1 MTANGGN
8 RQGRLRDWPDPY
20 QADRVTG
27 QTRTR
32 PVARG
37 DDRPMRGHGS
47 HPPSLVWKGLA
58 TRWQRGLVG
67 LAAFLL
73 LAQLIGSSGVLS
85 RPVLPLASTVL
96 ARAAG
101 LLSNPQFLID
111 LAATLEAWAAGLA
124 VAVAVAVPCGLV
136 LGNVPGAR
144 SATRAL
150 VDFLRPIPAVVLIP
164 LAALLLGPGLRM
176 NVTLIAYA
184 AAWPVLLNTI
194 YGLDDVDPLAKETL
208 RAFGFGRI
216 AVIRRVCLPSAAPF
230 IVTGIRLAS
239 SVAIVVSIGVG
250 VVTGRIDGNGIGAFI
265 ADASTSA
272 PNTAVVLA
280 AALWAGVLGLALNA
294 LIAWAGRR
302 ALPWHHDPG
311 EPG

>member
-1 MTANGGN
+1 M
-8 RQGRLRDWPDPY
+8 
-20 QADRVTG
+20 TG

-37 DDRPMRGHGS
+37 DARPIRGHGP
-47 HPPSLVWKGLA
+47 HPPSLAWKALA

-73 LAQLIGSSGVLS
+73 LTQLLGRSGVLS

-96 ARAAG
+96 ARAASLVG
-101 LLSNPQFLID
+101 NPRFLID

-124 VAVAVAVPCGLV
+124 SAVAVAVPCGLV
-136 LGNVPGAR
+136 LGNVPGVR

-150 VDFLRPIPAVVLIP
+150 VDVLRPIPAVVLIP

-194 YGLDDVDPLAKETL
+194 YGLDDVDPLAKEPL

-239 SVAIVVSIGVG
+239 SVALVVSIGVG

-294 LIAWAGRR
+294 LIVWTGRR

>member
-1 MTANGGN
+1 MA
-8 RQGRLRDWPDPY
+8 L
-20 QADRVTG
+20 
-27 QTRTR
+27 
-32 PVARG
+32 
-37 DDRPMRGHGS
+37 
-47 HPPSLVWKGLA
+47 
-58 TRWQRGLVG
+58 
-67 LAAFLL
+67 
-73 LAQLIGSSGVLS
+73 
-85 RPVLPLASTVL
+85 
-96 ARAAG
+96 
-101 LLSNPQFLID
+101 
-111 LAATLEAWAAGLA
+111 
-124 VAVAVAVPCGLV
+124 PCGLV

-144 SATRAL
+144 SARTRAL

-272 PNTAVVLA
+272 EHRRRAGRGAMGRCVGPGAERAHCLPGGGAALASRSRGAGMNRIAVRWLVLA
-280 AALWAGVLGLALNA
+280 AGCRVAGGQPASQPVLP
-294 LIAWAGRR
+294 RR
-302 ALPWHHDPG
+302 RRSWRGCMTSGSPG
-311 EPG
+311 PPLTCC

>member
-8 RQGRLRDWPDPY
+8 RQGRLRDRPDPY
-20 QADRVTG
+20 QADNVTG

-32 PVARG
+32 PAARG
-37 DDRPMRGHGS
+37 DARPMRGHGP
-47 HPPSLVWKGLA
+47 HPPSLAWKALA

-73 LAQLIGSSGVLS
+73 LAQLLGRSGVLS

-96 ARAAG
+96 VRAAG
-101 LLSNPQFLID
+101 LVGNPRFLID
-111 LAATLEAWAAGLA
+111 LAATFEAWSAGLA
-124 VAVAVAVPCGLV
+124 IAVALAVPCGLV
-136 LGNVPGAR
+136 LGNVPGVR
-144 SATRAL
+144 TATRAL

-194 YGLDDVDPLAKETL
+194 YGLDDVDPLAKDTL

-239 SVAIVVSIGVG
+239 SVALVVSIGVG

-272 PNTAVVLA
+272 PNTDVVL

>member
-1 MTANGGN
+1 
-8 RQGRLRDWPDPY
+8 
-20 QADRVTG
+20 
-27 QTRTR
+27 
-32 PVARG
+32 
-37 DDRPMRGHGS
+37 MRGHGP
-47 HPPSLVWKGLA
+47 HPPFLAWKALA

-73 LAQLIGSSGVLS
+73 LAQLLGRSGVLS

-101 LLSNPQFLID
+101 LVGNPRFLID

-124 VAVAVAVPCGLV
+124 IAVAVAVPCGLI
-136 LGNVPGAR
+136 LGNVPGVR

-194 YGLDDVDPLAKETL
+194 HGLDDVDPLAKETL

-239 SVAIVVSIGVG
+239 SVALVVSIGVG
-250 VVTGRIDGNGIGAFI
+250 VVTGRIDGNGVGAFI

>member
-1 MTANGGN
+1 
-8 RQGRLRDWPDPY
+8 
-20 QADRVTG
+20 
-27 QTRTR
+27 
-32 PVARG
+32 
-37 DDRPMRGHGS
+37 MRGHGW
-47 HPPSLVWKGLA
+47 HPPFPAWKPLA

-73 LAQLIGSSGVLS
+73 LVQLLGSSGVLS

-101 LLSNPQFLID
+101 LVGNPQFLTD
-111 LAATLEAWAAGLA
+111 LAATFEAWAAGLA
-124 VAVAVAVPCGLV
+124 IAVAVAVPCGLV
-136 LGNVPGAR
+136 LGNVPGVR
-144 SATRAL
+144 SASRAL
-150 VDFLRPIPAVVLIP
+150 VEFLRPIPAVVLIP

-194 YGLDDVDPLAKETL
+194 YGLDDVDPLAKDTL

-239 SVAIVVSIGVG
+239 SVALVVSIGVG

>member
-1 MTANGGN
+1 M
-8 RQGRLRDWPDPY
+8 GR
-20 QADRVTG
+20 
-27 QTRTR
+27 
-32 PVARG
+32 
-37 DDRPMRGHGS
+37 HGA
-47 HPPSLVWKGLA
+47 HPPFLTWQAL
-58 TRWQRGLVG
+58 TTTWQRGLIG
-67 LAAFLL
+67 LAASLL
-73 LAQLIGSSGVLS
+73 LAQLLGSSGVLS
-85 RPVLPLASTVL
+85 RSVLPLASTVL
-96 ARAAG
+96 TRAAG
-101 LLSNPQFLID
+101 LAVNPQFLAD

-124 VAVAVAVPCGLV
+124 IAVAVAVPCGLI
-136 LGNVPGAR
+136 LGSVPGLR

-150 VDFLRPIPAVVLIP
+150 VEFLRPIPAVALIP
-164 LAALLLGPGLRM
+164 LAALLLGPGPRM

-239 SVAIVVSIGVG
+239 SVAIVVSIGIG

-272 PNTAVVLA
+272 PGTDVVLA

-302 ALPWHHDPG
+302 ALPWHHGYPG

>member
-1 MTANGGN
+1 MRSNG
-8 RQGRLRDWPDPY
+8 
-20 QADRVTG
+20 A
-27 QTRTR
+27 
-32 PVARG
+32 
-37 DDRPMRGHGS
+37 
-47 HPPSLVWKGLA
+47 HPPSPAWKALA

-67 LAAFLL
+67 PAAFLL
-73 LAQLIGSSGVLS
+73 LAQLLGSSGVLS
-85 RPVLPLASTVL
+85 RSVLPLASTVL

-101 LLSNPQFLID
+101 LAASPRFLTD

-124 VAVAVAVPCGLV
+124 TAVAVAVPCGLI
-136 LGNVPGAR
+136 LGSVPGVR
-144 SATRAL
+144 SATCAL
-150 VDFLRPIPAVVLIP
+150 VEFLRPIPAVVLIP
-164 LAALLLGPGLRM
+164 LVALLLGPGLRM

-239 SVAIVVSIGVG
+239 SVAIVVSIGIG

-272 PNTAVVLA
+272 PHTAVVLA

-302 ALPWHHDPG
+302 ALPWLHSNPG
-311 EPG
+311 ESG

>member
-8 RQGRLRDWPDPY
+8 RQGRLRDRPDPY
-20 QADRVTG
+20 QADNVTG

-32 PVARG
+32 PAARG
-37 DDRPMRGHGS
+37 DARPMRGHGP
-47 HPPSLVWKGLA
+47 HPPSLAWKALA

-73 LAQLIGSSGVLS
+73 LAQLLGRSGVLS

-96 ARAAG
+96 VRAAG
-101 LLSNPQFLID
+101 LVGNPRFLID
-111 LAATLEAWAAGLA
+111 LAATFEAWSAGLA
-124 VAVAVAVPCGLV
+124 IAVALAVPCGLV
-136 LGNVPGAR
+136 LGNVPGVR

-194 YGLDDVDPLAKETL
+194 YGLDDVDPLAKDTL

-239 SVAIVVSIGVG
+239 SVALVVSIGVG

-272 PNTAVVLA
+272 PNTDVVL

>member
-1 MTANGGN
+1 M
-8 RQGRLRDWPDPY
+8 
-20 QADRVTG
+20 
-27 QTRTR
+27 
-32 PVARG
+32 
-37 DDRPMRGHGS
+37 GS
-47 HPPSLVWKGLA
+47 HGALPPSPAWKALA
-58 TRWQRGLVG
+58 IRWQRGLAG

-73 LAQLIGSSGVLS
+73 LAQLLGSSGVLS
-85 RPVLPLASTVL
+85 RSVLPLASAVL

-101 LLSNPQFLID
+101 LVSNPQFLTD
-111 LAATLEAWAAGLA
+111 LAATLEAWAAGLGI
-124 VAVAVAVPCGLV
+124 AVAVAVPCGLI
-136 LGNVPGAR
+136 LGNVPGVR

-150 VDFLRPIPAVVLIP
+150 VEMLRPIPAVVLIP
-164 LAALLLGPGLRM
+164 LVALLLGPGLRM

-194 YGLDDVDPLAKETL
+194 YGLDDVDPMAKETL

-239 SVAIVVSIGVG
+239 SVAIVVSIGIG

-294 LIAWAGRR
+294 LIAWTGRR
-302 ALPWHHDPG
+302 ALPWQRGYPG

>member
-1 MTANGGN
+1 MGS
-8 RQGRLRDWPDPY
+8 
-20 QADRVTG
+20 
-27 QTRTR
+27 
-32 PVARG
+32 
-37 DDRPMRGHGS
+37 HGA
-47 HPPSLVWKGLA
+47 HPPSLTWKALA

-67 LAAFLL
+67 LTVFLL
-73 LAQLIGSSGVLS
+73 LAQLLGSSGVLS
-85 RPVLPLASTVL
+85 RSVLPLASTVL

-101 LLSNPQFLID
+101 LVGNPRFLTD

-124 VAVAVAVPCGLV
+124 IAVAVAVPCGLI
-136 LGNVPGAR
+136 LGNVPGVR

-150 VDFLRPIPAVVLIP
+150 VEFLRPIPAVVLIP
-164 LAALLLGPGLRM
+164 LVALLLGPGLRM

-208 RAFGFGRI
+208 RAFGFGRM

-239 SVAIVVSIGVG
+239 SVAIVVSIGIG

-280 AALWAGVLGLALNA
+280 AALLAGVLGLALNA

-302 ALPWHHDPG
+302 ALPWHHSYPG

>member
-1 MTANGGN
+1 M
-8 RQGRLRDWPDPY
+8 
-20 QADRVTG
+20 
-27 QTRTR
+27 
-32 PVARG
+32 
-37 DDRPMRGHGS
+37 GS
-47 HPPSLVWKGLA
+47 HGALSPAWKALA
-58 TRWQRGLVG
+58 TRWQRGLAG

-73 LAQLIGSSGVLS
+73 LAQLLGSSGVLS
-85 RPVLPLASTVL
+85 RSVLPLASTVL

-101 LLSNPQFLID
+101 LVSNPQFLTD
-111 LAATLEAWAAGLA
+111 LAATLEAWAAGLGI
-124 VAVAVAVPCGLV
+124 AVAVAVPCGLI
-136 LGNVPGAR
+136 LGNVPGVR

-150 VDFLRPIPAVVLIP
+150 VELLRPIPAVVLIP
-164 LAALLLGPGLRM
+164 LVALLLGPGLRM

-194 YGLDDVDPLAKETL
+194 YGLDDVDPMAKETL

-239 SVAIVVSIGVG
+239 SIAIIVAIGTG
-250 VVTGRIDGNGIGAFI
+250 VVTGRIDGNGLGAYI
-265 ADASTSA
+265 ADATTSS

-280 AALWAGVLGLALNA
+280 AALWAGLLGLALNA
-294 LIAWAGRR
+294 LITWAGRR
-302 ALPWHHDPG
+302 ALPWQHGYLG

>member
-32 PVARG
+32 PAARG
-37 DDRPMRGHGS
+37 DDRPMRGHSS
-47 HPPSLVWKGLA
+47 HPPSLAWKRLA

-73 LAQLIGSSGVLS
+73 LAQLLGCSGVLS

-111 LAATLEAWAAGLA
+111 LAATLEAWVAGLA
-124 VAVAVAVPCGLV
+124 IAVAVAVPCGLV

-164 LAALLLGPGLRM
+164 LVALLGPHGHSGSRS
-176 NVTLIAYA
+176 AR
-184 AAWPVLLNTI
+184 
-194 YGLDDVDPLAKETL
+194 GS
-208 RAFGFGRI
+208 
-216 AVIRRVCLPSAAPF
+216 PS
-230 IVTGIRLAS
+230 
-239 SVAIVVSIGVG
+239 
-250 VVTGRIDGNGIGAFI
+250 
-265 ADASTSA
+265 
-272 PNTAVVLA
+272 
-280 AALWAGVLGLALNA
+280 
-294 LIAWAGRR
+294 
-302 ALPWHHDPG
+302 
-311 EPG
+311 

>member
-1 MTANGGN
+1 
-8 RQGRLRDWPDPY
+8 
-20 QADRVTG
+20 
-27 QTRTR
+27 
-32 PVARG
+32 
-37 DDRPMRGHGS
+37 MRSHGA
-47 HPPSLVWKGLA
+47 HPPSLTWKALA

-73 LAQLIGSSGVLS
+73 LAQVLGSSGVLS
-85 RPVLPLASTVL
+85 RSVLPLASTVL

-101 LLSNPQFLID
+101 LVGNSQFLTD

-124 VAVAVAVPCGLV
+124 IAVAVAVPSGLI
-136 LGNVPGAR
+136 LGNVPGVR

-150 VDFLRPIPAVVLIP
+150 VEFLRPIPAVVLIP
-164 LAALLLGPGLRM
+164 LVALLLGPGLRM

-230 IVTGIRLAS
+230 VVTGIRLAS
-239 SVAIVVSIGVG
+239 SVAIVVSIGIG

-265 ADASTSA
+265 ADVSTSA

-302 ALPWHHDPG
+302 ALPWHHNPG
-311 EPG
+311 EPR

>member
-1 MTANGGN
+1 MN
-8 RQGRLRDWPDPY
+8 
-20 QADRVTG
+20 
-27 QTRTR
+27 R
-32 PVARG
+32 PV
-37 DDRPMRGHGS
+37 GS
-47 HPPSLVWKGLA
+47 HGALPPSPAWKALA
-58 TRWQRGLVG
+58 TRWQRGLAG

-73 LAQLIGSSGVLS
+73 LAQLLGSSGVLS
-85 RPVLPLASTVL
+85 RSVLPLASAVL

-101 LLSNPQFLID
+101 LVSNPQFLTD
-111 LAATLEAWAAGLA
+111 LAATLEAWAAGLGI
-124 VAVAVAVPCGLV
+124 AVAVAVPCGLI
-136 LGNVPGAR
+136 LGNVPGVR

-150 VDFLRPIPAVVLIP
+150 VEMLRPIPAVVLIP
-164 LAALLLGPGLRM
+164 LVALLLGPGLRM

-194 YGLDDVDPLAKETL
+194 YGLDDVDPMAKETL

-239 SVAIVVSIGVG
+239 SVAIVVSIGIG

-294 LIAWAGRR
+294 LIAWTGRR
-302 ALPWHHDPG
+302 ALPWQRGYPG

>member
-1 MTANGGN
+1 
-8 RQGRLRDWPDPY
+8 
-20 QADRVTG
+20 VTG
-27 QTRTR
+27 QARTR
-32 PVARG
+32 PAARG
-37 DDRPMRGHGS
+37 DARPVRGHGP
-47 HPPSLVWKGLA
+47 HPPSLAWKALA
-58 TRWQRGLVG
+58 TRWRRGLVG

-73 LAQLIGSSGVLS
+73 LAQLPGSSGGLS

-101 LLSNPQFLID
+101 LVSNRGFLID

-124 VAVAVAVPCGLV
+124 IAVAVAVPGGLV

-150 VDFLRPIPAVVLIP
+150 VDFLRPIPAVSLIP
-164 LAALLLGPGLRM
+164 LAALLLGPGLEM

-208 RAFGFGRI
+208 RAFGFGRF

-280 AALWAGVLGLALNA
+280 AALWAGVLGLVLNA